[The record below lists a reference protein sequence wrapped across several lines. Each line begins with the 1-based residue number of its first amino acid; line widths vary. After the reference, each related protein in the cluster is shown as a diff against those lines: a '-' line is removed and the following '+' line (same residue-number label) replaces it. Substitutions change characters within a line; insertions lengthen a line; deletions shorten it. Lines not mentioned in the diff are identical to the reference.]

1 MGSDEDP
8 KHKWQG
14 VMKPK
19 HEVAI
24 TKGFYL
30 GKYEVTQAQY
40 ETLTGRNPSKWKGPS
55 HPVEHVTWTQATAFC
70 RLATERTRRHFRL
83 PSEAEW
89 EYACRAG
96 STDEFC
102 FGSDGS
108 KIGDYAWYYRNSARQ
123 TRAVGQKR
131 PNAWGLHD
139 MHGNVWEWVADRYA
153 ADYYASSPRVDP
165 AGPAGRDYRLVRG
178 GCFSDHPSACRSA
191 LRYPRRP
198 ADDDCNRGFR
208 VAVSLT
214 SAAVP
219 MTSKDTVTGSG
230 RGEGKGSQG
239 PDKAFDG
246 NTRSKY
252 CTKHRTMWLQYR
264 FGSGRKKIETYHIT
278 SANDVPTRDPR
289 DWTLQGSND
298 GHKWDVLDRRSDE
311 RFSQRFQR
319 REFKV
324 TEPGEY
330 SHYRLDVTRNCGDV
344 CSQIAELELLT
355 EEEQKKAKA
364 HSLEPGPLTLGLG
377 GGVTMEF
384 VYIKPGVF
392 MMGGDEAP
400 TESWQGVEK
409 PKHEVAITRGF
420 YIGRCEVTRGQFAEF
435 VEATGY
441 RTEAE
446 RGGESEGRRADG
458 TWGEIAGANWRDP
471 VVFAQDDSH
480 PVMCVS
486 WNDVKAFCDWAAART
501 RRDVRLPTEAE
512 WEYAVRAGSTA
523 RHCFGDHGGGIGE
536 YAWCHG
542 NSGMQ
547 THPVGQKRANTW
559 GLHDVHG
566 NVWEW
571 VADWY
576 DAGYYAK
583 SPRENPAGPDSGSDR
598 LLRGGGWQD
607 DSSGCRSAIRNPKSP
622 SDRST
627 YGGFRVAVSLT
638 RAEAAASSRAPAAA
652 RPPGVP
658 TDAARFGGHRYKL
671 FTQKMNW
678 HDAKAFCERAGGHLV
693 TITSK
698 EEQDFV
704 GGLARGA
711 GEFAWIGLSDV
722 REQGKWEWVTGEPMA
737 YVAWAPREP
746 STKNERCGNLCAH
759 KGYLWND
766 GFHRESYP
774 FLCEWEV
781 PPAVA
786 RPPNVP
792 PDAVESGGHWYKP
805 FTKGMTWHE
814 AKAFCEREGGH
825 LVTITSKEENDFV
838 TKLARSA
845 GLSPWLGLTD
855 ERREGNWEWVTGE
868 PFGFTSWCIG
878 EPSGSHEGEPESWGA
893 MDSGKAYLWN
903 DARRG
908 QLLPFICEWE
918 PAPRHAGVR
927 ADRPW
932 RPVFGGR
939 TTDCV
944 HKNSRRQW
952 RVADGALET
961 VASNGQGFTQ
971 RSFADG
977 EIRIRFEARGL
988 NFVSFG
994 VRVDW
999 SSKETAY
1006 PASVAYREAQA
1017 GSMEGKIHEQ
1027 LFVCRGSRIT
1037 ASLDGRPVPVHFP
1050 AKLSANGRI
1059 MLWGGGKKKESRLRI
1074 VSIEFRDLPPGAPP
1088 ALAGVDLARGLIGHW
1103 TFDEGTGTTARD
1115 SSPRGSHL
1123 KLSGGARWTDGKLG
1137 RGLRLGQGG
1146 MGNRVPSVTVSGASI
1161 SVWVRHDRF
1170 RSGNI
1175 ERYVTLQSDRVCLRK
1190 VGNGDLEFYVKPL
1203 RGVRCRFPIPE
1214 KEWMHV
1220 VGTWDGTMMHIYVN
1234 GRAMA
1239 GRKVPGDPVSID
1251 GVSVEHSEWLNGS
1264 LDDVRVY
1271 GRALTGG
1278 EVMALA
1284 SMGGAPASR
1293 QVFDVVEFGGH
1304 RYKLFTQQ
1312 MTWPDAKAFCERQ
1325 GGHLVTI
1332 TSKEESDFVV
1342 DLTRRVNGRY
1352 WIGFTDGR
1360 VEGTWEWVTGEPV
1373 KFTAWAEGQPNS
1385 MDGDQDYGIINGSE
1399 YDSLWDDN
1407 GDHNVR
1413 ARGGN
1418 GFVCEWEPAPAP
1430 GNVASDI
1437 TGSCLVNAD
1446 MSSGGAVPTGWKMA
1460 KDAAPNARLVRDTTV
1475 FSKGPASLKLDC
1487 PRRADKATV
1496 MQHFKLVPRG
1506 RFSVSGHV
1514 RAAGGPD
1521 LFQVALWASDA
1532 EWKEL
1537 AWILLG
1543 TASGGRDWTALS
1555 KDVELP
1561 PGVVNVDLLVTCKGP
1576 GAVWLDEVRVG
1587 PPRVAWDRSSR
1598 QPYRTAA
1605 LGGRRYG
1612 VYPTWTTWREAKAFC
1627 ERVGGHLVTITSV
1640 EENAVVAGLAAAAGA
1655 EVWIGFSDERQEG
1668 TWEWI
1673 TGEGAAYTNWRGG
1686 EPNNAQGAEDCAT
1699 LGQMPGGQ
1707 WRDAKADAWGAGG
1720 FVCEWEAGAKAM
1732 KTPAGV
1738 GADLT
1743 RGLVG
1748 HWKFDD
1754 GEGTVA
1760 RDSSGKRCDGQIKG
1774 GAKWAEGRTGGALEF
1789 DGRDDYV
1796 LIAGQD
1802 LATSGD
1808 YSLAAWSK
1816 LTSWNGWRVL
1826 VAKGY
1831 AGMTHHPDSKV
1842 FGAWHA
1848 HVDDPEHVKYFRGQR
1863 VENPGRWHHVAMTV
1877 DTGAAEVRLYVD
1889 GTMHQI
1895 ASYGKPGDGGF
1906 SWASPWTIGA

>member
-1 MGSDEDP
+1 
-8 KHKWQG
+8 
-14 VMKPK
+14 
-19 HEVAI
+19 
-24 TKGFYL
+24 
-30 GKYEVTQAQY
+30 
-40 ETLTGRNPSKWKGPS
+40 
-55 HPVEHVTWTQATAFC
+55 
-70 RLATERTRRHFRL
+70 
-83 PSEAEW
+83 
-89 EYACRAG
+89 
-96 STDEFC
+96 
-102 FGSDGS
+102 
-108 KIGDYAWYYRNSARQ
+108 
-123 TRAVGQKR
+123 
-131 PNAWGLHD
+131 
-139 MHGNVWEWVADRYA
+139 
-153 ADYYASSPRVDP
+153 
-165 AGPAGRDYRLVRG
+165 
-178 GCFSDHPSACRSA
+178 
-191 LRYPRRP
+191 
-198 ADDDCNRGFR
+198 
-208 VAVSLT
+208 
-214 SAAVP
+214 
-219 MTSKDTVTGSG
+219 
-230 RGEGKGSQG
+230 
-239 PDKAFDG
+239 
-246 NTRSKY
+246 
-252 CTKHRTMWLQYR
+252 
-264 FGSGRKKIETYHIT
+264 
-278 SANDVPTRDPR
+278 
-289 DWTLQGSND
+289 
-298 GHKWDVLDRRSDE
+298 
-311 RFSQRFQR
+311 
-319 REFKV
+319 
-324 TEPGEY
+324 
-330 SHYRLDVTRNCGDV
+330 
-344 CSQIAELELLT
+344 
-355 EEEQKKAKA
+355 
-364 HSLEPGPLTLGLG
+364 
-377 GGVTMEF
+377 
-384 VYIKPGVF
+384 
-392 MMGGDEAP
+392 
-400 TESWQGVEK
+400 
-409 PKHEVAITRGF
+409 
-420 YIGRCEVTRGQFAEF
+420 
-435 VEATGY
+435 
-441 RTEAE
+441 
-446 RGGESEGRRADG
+446 
-458 TWGEIAGANWRDP
+458 
-471 VVFAQDDSH
+471 
-480 PVMCVS
+480 
-486 WNDVKAFCDWAAART
+486 
-501 RRDVRLPTEAE
+501 
-512 WEYAVRAGSTA
+512 
-523 RHCFGDHGGGIGE
+523 
-536 YAWCHG
+536 
-542 NSGMQ
+542 
-547 THPVGQKRANTW
+547 
-559 GLHDVHG
+559 
-566 NVWEW
+566 
-571 VADWY
+571 
-576 DAGYYAK
+576 
-583 SPRENPAGPDSGSDR
+583 
-598 LLRGGGWQD
+598 
-607 DSSGCRSAIRNPKSP
+607 
-622 SDRST
+622 
-627 YGGFRVAVSLT
+627 
-638 RAEAAASSRAPAAA
+638 
-652 RPPGVP
+652 
-658 TDAARFGGHRYKL
+658 
-671 FTQKMNW
+671 
-678 HDAKAFCERAGGHLV
+678 
-693 TITSK
+693 
-698 EEQDFV
+698 
-704 GGLARGA
+704 
-711 GEFAWIGLSDV
+711 
-722 REQGKWEWVTGEPMA
+722 
-737 YVAWAPREP
+737 
-746 STKNERCGNLCAH
+746 
-759 KGYLWND
+759 
-766 GFHRESYP
+766 
-774 FLCEWEV
+774 
-781 PPAVA
+781 
-786 RPPNVP
+786 
-792 PDAVESGGHWYKP
+792 
-805 FTKGMTWHE
+805 
-814 AKAFCEREGGH
+814 
-825 LVTITSKEENDFV
+825 
-838 TKLARSA
+838 
-845 GLSPWLGLTD
+845 
-855 ERREGNWEWVTGE
+855 
-868 PFGFTSWCIG
+868 
-878 EPSGSHEGEPESWGA
+878 
-893 MDSGKAYLWN
+893 
-903 DARRG
+903 
-908 QLLPFICEWE
+908 
-918 PAPRHAGVR
+918 
-927 ADRPW
+927 
-932 RPVFGGR
+932 
-939 TTDCV
+939 
-944 HKNSRRQW
+944 
-952 RVADGALET
+952 
-961 VASNGQGFTQ
+961 
-971 RSFADG
+971 
-977 EIRIRFEARGL
+977 
-988 NFVSFG
+988 
-994 VRVDW
+994 
-999 SSKETAY
+999 
-1006 PASVAYREAQA
+1006 
-1017 GSMEGKIHEQ
+1017 
-1027 LFVCRGSRIT
+1027 
-1037 ASLDGRPVPVHFP
+1037 
-1050 AKLSANGRI
+1050 
-1059 MLWGGGKKKESRLRI
+1059 
-1074 VSIEFRDLPPGAPP
+1074 
-1088 ALAGVDLARGLIGHW
+1088 
-1103 TFDEGTGTTARD
+1103 
-1115 SSPRGSHL
+1115 
-1123 KLSGGARWTDGKLG
+1123 
-1137 RGLRLGQGG
+1137 
-1146 MGNRVPSVTVSGASI
+1146 
-1161 SVWVRHDRF
+1161 
-1170 RSGNI
+1170 
-1175 ERYVTLQSDRVCLRK
+1175 
-1190 VGNGDLEFYVKPL
+1190 
-1203 RGVRCRFPIPE
+1203 
-1214 KEWMHV
+1214 
-1220 VGTWDGTMMHIYVN
+1220 
-1234 GRAMA
+1234 
-1239 GRKVPGDPVSID
+1239 
-1251 GVSVEHSEWLNGS
+1251 
-1264 LDDVRVY
+1264 
-1271 GRALTGG
+1271 
-1278 EVMALA
+1278 
-1284 SMGGAPASR
+1284 
-1293 QVFDVVEFGGH
+1293 
-1304 RYKLFTQQ
+1304 

-1906 SWASPWTIGA
+1906 SWASPWTIGARVPGRPPMKAHYFHGRIDDVRIYERALSAEEIMLLAHPEEWAKAGPAASPGDKALDALLTGFDSLMAKGDHAGARRAAEAEVTKPANAPQADTLRAAARIARALEERPSAIRRGARSMVGRDVRLKLRTGAASGKLREVTEAHLVLATTYTINRQKRERSTQVAWSGL